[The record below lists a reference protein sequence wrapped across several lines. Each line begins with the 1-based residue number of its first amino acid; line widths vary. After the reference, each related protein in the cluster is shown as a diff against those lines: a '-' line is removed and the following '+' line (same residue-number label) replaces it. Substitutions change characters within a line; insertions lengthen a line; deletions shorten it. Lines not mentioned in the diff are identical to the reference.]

1 MSKLTKIY
9 ILLGL
14 VAVIV
19 VAGLVWRLIDEVKDA
34 KIEVVS
40 DNKID
45 ITPEVIQS
53 IKSIGEWELLSIAD
67 EEMVDTTKGHILRRP
82 SRKDLL
88 WTVEYWCKY
97 A

>member
-45 ITPEVIQS
+45 ITPEVVQ
-53 IKSIGEWELLSIAD
+53 
-67 EEMVDTTKGHILRRP
+67 
-82 SRKDLL
+82 
-88 WTVEYWCKY
+88 
-97 A
+97 